1 VKLYKLRT
9 ARNSCT
15 GEIGVSVNTGRDYHE
30 PFNSFVVAH
39 DILEHT
45 VKPHFDPFIDEFM
58 ALGAIVA
65 GRLRVSCM
73 PSGRDRPVQL
83 HDIASSISDMAIEC
97 YNSVLKISD
106 RPLCVATSVS
116 YVNNADIMRDLEQC
130 VVNGLRDAC
139 NELELESYPVKPAN
153 IRSIVG
159 WMSRGY
165 NLFNKR
171 FKDPGT
177 VADFLFDE
185 IERTVNSWFE
195 YLECEG
201 REATLHVDFTGMYC
215 HITSTSEDYQS

>member
-1 VKLYKLRT
+1 MKLYKLRT
-9 ARNSCT
+9 ARNSWT
-15 GEIGVSVNTGRDYHE
+15 DEIGVLVDTGRDYHE
-30 PFNSFVVAH
+30 PINSYIVAH

-45 VKPHFDPFIDEFM
+45 VEPHFDPFIDEFM
-58 ALGAIVA
+58 ALGATVA
-65 GRLRVSCM
+65 GRLTVGRIQ
-73 PSGRDRPVQL
+73 SG
-83 HDIASSISDMAIEC
+83 IASDIFNMAVEC
-97 YNSVLKISD
+97 YSSD

-116 YVNNADIMRDLEQC
+116 YVNDAGIMRDLERC
-130 VVNGLRDAC
+130 VVHGLRDAC
-139 NELELESYPVKPAN
+139 DELELESYPVKPAN

-159 WMSRGY
+159 WMSKGY

-177 VADFLFDE
+177 VADYLFDE
-185 IERTVNSWFE
+185 INRTVNSWFE

>member
-1 VKLYKLRT
+1 MKLYKLRT
-9 ARNSCT
+9 ARNSWT
-15 GEIGVSVNTGRDYHE
+15 DEIGVSVDTGRDYHE
-30 PFNSFVVAH
+30 PFGSFVVAH

-65 GRLRVSCM
+65 GRLRVGCIS
-73 PSGRDRPVQL
+73 SGRDRPVQL
-83 HDIASSISDMAIEC
+83 HDIASEIFNMAVEC
-97 YNSVLKISD
+97 YNSD
-106 RPLCVATSVS
+106 RPLCVAASVS
-116 YVNNADIMRDLEQC
+116 YVSDADIMRDFEQC
-130 VVNGLRDAC
+130 VVDGLKKAC
-139 NELELESYPVKPAN
+139 SELKLKSYPAKPAN

-159 WMSRGY
+159 WMSKGY